1 MFFELSKDKSLLY
14 VLSKVELDDET
25 RELVTAK
32 ASAGEIKK
40 SLIKNINP
48 SNMFQYRKYISIA
61 KQEEDYGELEG
72 DVRYR
77 GAATAR
83 QAQVDAG
90 KGRGNVSEAEQR
102 RLMAEGSAEA
112 ISAEARQKT
121 AEANRQNSL
130 QREILTYEEL
140 IPKLREMIKTIQI
153 TQPVSDQKVIS
164 GQSPYK
170 NVTKTKSERLI
181 TTLVALKKEGNYLIK
196 RASEFTENGDFPI
209 YSGKMY
215 KKKTN
220 TYTKKKSKREINIHD
235 MNNTLLELSKAKLDN
250 HDVDLLATLGEI
262 HLEKFNAEAKAL
274 QNIPSIRR
282 DMSTLRQ
289 RLKDRDT
296 KGHVETYKRARTN
309 LRQTIKSAKNYLE
322 SLENNLEEIKEY
334 NKNLKELPEETIRQE
349 IEDRIANEVKE
360 IKIKLSN
367 LVVRETEEGK
377 KIIVPKRKVTTRKD
391 KQGKTISEGT
401 ERPSA
406 DPRAKETPLDIDD
419 LGEIKNVPE
428 YFTELLD
435 RIQEMRNNLPKEI
448 KEEIGKVSD
457 RLEENNKKIDG
468 LLSKFNVKFLRNL
481 SSIVEK
487 TDALIDKTDEVKLP
501 SKSLSSSLT
510 ESSRM
515 LSNLVGSIK
524 KLFREIED
532 MGEEAKKEWKE
543 WLKQGKAKQP
553 SRDTM
558 VGVDMKGITDMLT
571 ILPEMA
577 TKQLEDLGLK
587 ESDIK
592 QANILVGEITGLIP
606 AINDAIKRTED
617 SIPSAEVD
625 TTVTPEQKKK
635 DFEETGEYTT
645 RPEVGR
651 TEYDYR
657 EEETSWTEED
667 YTDEQQLGGK
677 EYQARARAERAKR
690 KED

>member
-48 SNMFQYRKYISIA
+48 SNMFQYRKYIEIA
-61 KQEEDYGELEG
+61 KKEDYGEFEG

-90 KGRGNVSEAEQR
+90 KGRGNISEAEQR
-102 RLMAEGSAEA
+102 RQMDADSAEA
-112 ISAEARQKT
+112 ISAEARQKSS
-121 AEANRQNSL
+121 EADRQNLL

-140 IPKLREMIKTIQI
+140 IPKLREMIKTIEI
-153 TQPVSDQKVIS
+153 SQPYSDQKLIS

-181 TTLVALKKEGNYLIK
+181 TTLVALKKEGNYLVK

-235 MNNTLLELSKAKLDN
+235 MNNTLLEISKAKLDN
-250 HDVDLLATLGEI
+250 HDVDLLVTLGEI

-282 DMSTLRQ
+282 DLSTLRQ
-289 RLKDRDT
+289 RLRDKDT
-296 KGHVETYKRARTN
+296 KGHVETYKRARKSSIQAIRSGENFIN
-309 LRQTIKSAKNYLE
+309 LIDSNIRDIEIYLKDLQTIPAH
-322 SLENNLEEIKEY
+322 I
-334 NKNLKELPEETIRQE
+334 IMGE
-349 IEDRIANEVKE
+349 IEERIVNQIKE
-360 IKIKLSN
+360 IKTKLSN
-367 LVVRETEEGK
+367 LFIRETDEGR
-377 KIIVPKRKVTTRKD
+377 KILIPKEKAKEDDKKVTY
-391 KQGKTISEGT
+391 E
-401 ERPSA
+401 E
-406 DPRAKETPLDIDD
+406 LDEMED
-419 LGEIKNVPE
+419 VPE
-428 YFTELLD
+428 YFSQLLD
-435 RIQEMRNNLPKEI
+435 RMQEMREAIPKEA
-448 KEEIGKVSD
+448 KEELNRLSD
-457 RLEENNKKIDG
+457 KIEENAKKIEGMMSD
-468 LLSKFNVKFLRNL
+468 LDSKFMKELKDIMEEFSKVLD
-481 SSIVEK
+481 E
-487 TDALIDKTDEVKLP
+487 TDGIELP
-501 SKSLSSSLT
+501 SKNLSRDLT
-510 ESSRM
+510 KAGRT
-515 LSNLVGSIK
+515 LRTLVTSIK

-532 MGEEAKKEWKE
+532 MGEEAQKEWKAWMKSGE
-543 WLKQGKAKQP
+543 PKEPKRGKSIA
-553 SRDTM
+553 
-558 VGVDMKGITDMLT
+558 GVDMKGLQDLLR
-571 ILPEMA
+571 ILPE
-577 TKQLEDLGLK
+577 TGQKQLEDLGLE

-592 QANILVGEITGLIP
+592 QVNVLVGEITRLISEVN
-606 AINDAIKRTED
+606 AEINNLKQ

-625 TTVTPEQKKK
+625 TTVTSEQREK

-651 TEYDYR
+651 KEYDYR
-657 EEETSWTEED
+657 EGETSWTEEGYSD
-667 YTDEQQLGGK
+667 RQIGGK
-677 EYQARARAERAKR
+677 EYGK